1 LDVTSRRR
9 VVIAALLTAGT
20 LASAGV
26 VGVVL
31 AAHHQPGAAAVT
43 AGSSPG
49 GSGGSS
55 TAGTGSASPASTSA
69 QAGTDIANGGTTA
82 PVVPKLHGLTPPDV
96 AVDLRHSATPRQLRR
111 LRRTSGV
118 HHVASLARGDLS
130 LSGHRIQVAGVP
142 LSNIRGFTPK
152 LTAVSNPLWRSVAEG
167 ELTVAYTSSR
177 PLRHEL
183 GATLQAAVG
192 GAVPVPLRVGAF
204 ATIALPSV
212 DAMVSA
218 TQAKSL
224 GLPANREVLV
234 DAPNVSLDDLRA
246 DVKTIFGGSARV
258 HVTRPLEVD
267 QSEASS
273 YALSVI
279 PASYLE
285 LYRRAAPTCP
295 GLPWT
300 VLAGIGTVET
310 GNGSNVHRSV
320 AGAEGPMQFEPSTW
334 ALYGIDADGDGKANI
349 DDPTDAVFS
358 AARYLCAAGAGRGAT
373 GIDQA
378 VFSYNHAWWYVKEV
392 LDLANRYA

>member
-1 LDVTSRRR
+1 VTSRRR
-9 VVIAALLTAGT
+9 VVIASLLTAGVV
-20 LASAGV
+20 ASVGV

-31 AAHHQPGAAAVT
+31 AAHHQNSATAVALGGPLGSASGTPSSGT
-43 AGSSPG
+43 ASASPG
-49 GSGGSS
+49 G
-55 TAGTGSASPASTSA
+55 TTG
-69 QAGTDIANGGTTA
+69 QAGTDIATGGITSPT
-82 PVVPKLHGLTPPDV
+82 VPKLHGLTPPDI
-96 AVDLRHSATPRQLRR
+96 AVDLRRAATTGQLRR
-111 LRRTSGV
+111 LRRISGV
-118 HHVASLARGDLS
+118 HHVAALARGRLR
-130 LSGHRIQVAGVP
+130 LAGRPIQVAGVP

-152 LTAVSNPLWRSVAEG
+152 LTAVSNPLWRSIADG

-177 PLRHEL
+177 PLRHRL
-183 GATLQAAVG
+183 GAILPAATA
-192 GAVPVPLRVGAF
+192 GATPSPLRVGAF

-212 DAMVSA
+212 EGMVSA
-218 TQAKSL
+218 SRAKSL
-224 GLPANREVLV
+224 GLPPNREVLV
-234 DAPNVSLDDLRA
+234 DAPSVSLDTLHA
-246 DVKTIFGGSARV
+246 DVTRIFGKSARV

-310 GNGSNVHRSV
+310 GNGSNVHRSTK
-320 AGAEGPMQFEPSTW
+320 GAEGPMQFEPSTW
-334 ALYGIDADGDGKANI
+334 ARYGIDADGDGVANI
-349 DDPTDAVFS
+349 NDPTDAVFS

-378 VFSYNHAWWYVKEV
+378 VFSYNHAWWYVREV